1 MTCTALTAGVDV
13 GKTYLD
19 LGFHPAAKPVRCTDD
34 ARGIARLVDLV
45 KKRGATR
52 VAIEAIGPYAQR
64 LVAALAGA
72 GLAVAIVDPRRIRAF
87 RTAEG
92 RIAKTD
98 PLDAGLI
105 ARFAHVMTEH
115 LRPAPSA
122 DQIALKA
129 LSTRRRQLTELIAM
143 EKTRLAQAV
152 EDGILASHKAVIKA
166 LEAACDEVEGELAR
180 RIDVDGALARKREI
194 LLSIPGIGARIAP
207 LLITDM
213 PELGTLDRKAVA
225 SLAGLAPHP
234 NQSGVGPGRNAIAGG
249 RPCIRSAFYMAGM
262 VAARSSPAFKGT
274 YRAMRES
281 GKPPKVAIIAM
292 GRRLALLANAL
303 LRENKLFE
311 DSTLSKTDPDPSK
324 AG

>member
-1 MTCTALTAGVDV
+1 MTCIVLTAGVDV
-13 GKTYLD
+13 GKTFLD
-19 LGFHPAAKPVRCTDD
+19 LGFHPASKPVRFKNDE
-34 ARGIARLVDLV
+34 RGIADLV
-45 KKRGATR
+45 ALVRKRSAIC

-64 LVAALAGA
+64 LVAGLTAAG
-72 GLAVAIVDPRRIRAF
+72 VAISIVDPRRIRAF

-105 ARFAHVMTEH
+105 ARFAHVMKEH

-152 EDGILASHKAVIKA
+152 DDEIVDSHKTVIKA
-166 LEAACDEVEGELAR
+166 LTAVCAEVEDELAR
-180 RIDVDGALARKREI
+180 RIAADRALARKREI

-234 NQSGVGPGRNAIAGG
+234 EQSGARPGRNAIAGG

-262 VAARSSPAFKGT
+262 VAARTQPVFKT
-274 YRAMRES
+274 AYKAMRDA
-281 GKPPKVAIIAM
+281 GKPPKVAIIAV
-292 GRRLALLANAL
+292 GRRVALLANAL
-303 LRENKLFE
+303 LREDKLFA
-311 DSTLSKTDPDPSK
+311 DSKLIKP
-324 AG
+324 AEHIEEA

>member
-13 GKTYLD
+13 GKTFLD
-19 LGFHPAAKPVRCTDD
+19 LGFHPTSKPVRHKND
-34 ARGIARLVDLV
+34 ADGIAKLVALV
-45 KKRGATR
+45 KKRGVLS

-64 LVAALAGA
+64 LVAGLTAAGV
-72 GLAVAIVDPRRIRAF
+72 AVSIVDPRRIRAF

-105 ARFAHVMTEH
+105 ARFAHVMKEH

-152 EDGILASHKAVIKA
+152 EAEILDSHKTVIKA
-166 LEAACDEVEGELAR
+166 LTAVCAEVESELAR
-180 RIDVDGALARKREI
+180 RIAADRALARKSEI

-213 PELGTLDRKAVA
+213 PELGALDRKAVA

-274 YRAMRES
+274 YKALREA

-292 GRRLALLANAL
+292 GRRVALLANAL
-303 LRENKLFE
+303 LREDKLFA
-311 DSTLSKTDPDPSK
+311 DSELVKPAEAAQK
-324 AG
+324 G